1 MPLRC
6 GEDSLAA
13 GTPQAR
19 DPKLLQSPY
28 CPGIWPIFI
37 WSGTVRVQE
46 LVAVACTWLCL
57 MGTRRAC
64 KGWVTAGAHR
74 DGWWSRVGDEV
85 ASGTTVEVATAA
97 TNILKKVRETMSASD
112 VPIKAIVSEC
122 TELPG
127 YTNMLRA
134 ELHVP
139 VFDAITAAGMLYN
152 AIKPRDK
159 YHV

>member
-1 MPLRC
+1 M
-6 GEDSLAA
+6 
-13 GTPQAR
+13 
-19 DPKLLQSPY
+19 
-28 CPGIWPIFI
+28 
-37 WSGTVRVQE
+37 
-46 LVAVACTWLCL
+46 
-57 MGTRRAC
+57 
-64 KGWVTAGAHR
+64 
-74 DGWWSRVGDEV
+74 GDEV